1 MDINRIGVVILSVIV
16 IGVSFA
22 VYPMI
27 NSGVDDLS
35 LYWTKSCLIDGE
47 RSTRVYAGLLEN
59 EITNAET
66 ANNLYITDE
75 RYFIGP
81 GEAITFTGNACQ
93 QALGA
98 NDVAGYTPT
107 PGTTKVYNER
117 MQEVGTISA
126 GAGAAAALSPAGTEW
141 NPPNTLNLFGELGPL
156 VLSAIPIMVLA
167 SFVGMSVANIMT
179 SDEGIS
185 DVTTTIVT
193 LIVFIVVVR
202 VLPVLL
208 DFVVAADR
216 ATTDGYS
223 VAQNFGAIQTLMFAA
238 IPVLLV
244 AGLIFFVGF
253 LGYKKAKQMGVVG

>member
-47 RSTRVYAGLLEN
+47 RSTRVYAGALQTTVGEN
-59 EITNAET
+59 
-66 ANNLYITDE
+66 ANNVYVTDE

-81 GEAITFTGNACQ
+81 GEAITFKDNKCE
-93 QALGA
+93 QALA
-98 NDVAGYTPT
+98 IQDVNGVTPQVT
-107 PGTTKVYNER
+107 IATKVYNER
-117 MQEVGTISA
+117 MQEVGNVLATTST
-126 GAGAAAALSPAGTEW
+126 AAAALSPAGTEW